1 MSIEVTKAEP
11 FAAPVVE
18 SLSVRLLVDSFYDRF
33 IADASHPMVKIEHV
47 RHIPGHERSTFAG
60 EWGLSLHLESAEAG
74 GKSQYL
80 LDFGY
85 TPEVLIR
92 NFELLDLDPSR
103 IDGLILSHGH
113 RDHYGG
119 LEGFVTHY
127 RAKMRPELRLFAG
140 GEANFREKWVKR
152 RGAEPVSWGT
162 LDRKALEAAAVG
174 TVCCDTPQALR
185 DAFTTGQIPR
195 QSFERVLENTLVES
209 EGGPGPSPDHFTDAE
224 RLGRLVPDQHPD
236 EHATCYVVQGRGL
249 VVISSCGHVGLINTI
264 KAAMAVSGVGKLHA
278 VLGGFHLGPAPQDYV
293 DHTVVELA
301 RLSPDVVIPMH
312 CSGAKFLAA
321 MHRQMPDRLVTAN
334 IGSRFTFG
342 V

>member
-1 MSIEVTKAEP
+1 MSIELTEAEG
-11 FAAPVVE
+11 FSAPVVE
-18 SLSVRLLVDSFYDRF
+18 TLSVRLLVDSFYDRF

-47 RHIPGHERSTFAG
+47 RHITGHERSTFAG
-60 EWGLSLHLESAEAG
+60 EWGLSLHLESAQAG
-74 GKSQYL
+74 GKSQFL

-92 NFELLDLDPSR
+92 NFELLDLDPGR

-119 LEGFVTHY
+119 LEGFVGHY
-127 RAKMRPELRLFAG
+127 RTRMRPDLRLFAG
-140 GEANFREKWVKR
+140 GEANFREKWIKR
-152 RGAEPVSWGT
+152 RNADPVSWGM
-162 LDRKALEAAAVG
+162 LDRRALEAADVAK
-174 TVCCDTPQALR
+174 VCCEAPMALSG
-185 DAFTTGQIPR
+185 AFTTGYIPR
-195 QSFERVLENTLVES
+195 QSFERVLENTLVEG
-209 EGGPGPSPDHFTDAE
+209 EGGARSSLDHFTEAE
-224 RLGRLVPDQHPD
+224 QQGCLVPDQHPD

-249 VVISSCGHVGLINTI
+249 VVISSCGHVGLINTV
-264 KAAMAVSGVGKLHA
+264 KAAMAVSGAGKLHA

-293 DHTVVELA
+293 DHTVTELG

-312 CSGAKFLAA
+312 CSGARFIAA

-334 IGSRFTFG
+334 IGSRFRFG

>member
-1 MSIEVTKAEP
+1 MSI
-11 FAAPVVE
+11 
-18 SLSVRLLVDSFYDRF
+18 
-33 IADASHPMVKIEHV
+33 
-47 RHIPGHERSTFAG
+47 
-60 EWGLSLHLESAEAG
+60 
-74 GKSQYL
+74 
-80 LDFGY
+80 
-85 TPEVLIR
+85 
-92 NFELLDLDPSR
+92 
-103 IDGLILSHGH
+103 
-113 RDHYGG
+113 
-119 LEGFVTHY
+119 
-127 RAKMRPELRLFAG
+127 
-140 GEANFREKWVKR
+140 
-152 RGAEPVSWGT
+152 
-162 LDRKALEAAAVG
+162 KALEAAAVG

-185 DAFTTGQIPR
+185 GAFTTGHIPR

-209 EGGPGPSPDHFTDAE
+209 EGGTGPSPDHFTEAE
-224 RLGRLVPDQHPD
+224 RLGRLDPDQHPD
-236 EHATCYVVQGRGL
+236 EHAACYVVQGRGL

-293 DHTVVELA
+293 DDTVVELA